1 MTFLYHQRHRLC
13 ILVVSLI
20 CTQALAQPLP
30 APTQSATPEV
40 SEAFFNAVS
49 HQASQV
55 ANKAADL
62 VLNALNLIGVNY
74 RYGGNTPS
82 SGLDCSGFVR
92 YVYKNTFD
100 LILPRRSVEISKVG
114 EKVNKADLKPGD
126 LVFFN
131 TMHTAFSHV
140 GIYIG
145 NNKFVHAPATG
156 KKIRIDSMKAAYWI
170 KRYNGAR
177 RIDTEDMP
185 HEFKIDAPFTIPSD
199 KQKSY
204 PQELL

>member
-1 MTFLYHQRHRLC
+1 M
-13 ILVVSLI
+13 
-20 CTQALAQPLP
+20 CTPALAQPLP
-30 APTQSATPEV
+30 AAPPSANPEV
-40 SEAFFNAVS
+40 SEAFFHVVS
-49 HQASQV
+49 QQATQV

-100 LILPRRSVEISKVG
+100 LILPRRSVEISKIG
-114 EKVNKADLKPGD
+114 EKVNQADLKPGD

-156 KKIRIDSMKAAYWI
+156 KKIRIDNMKAAYWT

-177 RIDTEDMP
+177 RIDTEDIP
-185 HEFKIDAPFTIPSD
+185 EEFKIDTSFPIPND
-199 KQKSY
+199 KQKAY